1 MLSRPSKTRLVGIDF
16 GLARLGVALSD
27 ESKTIASPLKTVKA
41 ERRTED
47 TIEKLIAE
55 LNKHSQEYQYT
66 IEALVIGLPL
76 MMSGKK
82 GHLADEV
89 THFVEA
95 LKKHVS
101 FPIITWDERLTTV
114 QAERSLLESSLT
126 RKRRSTVVDTV
137 AATLILQSYLDYK
150 KTLNSET

>member
-1 MLSRPSKTRLVGIDF
+1 MIVRPNKTRIVGIDF

-27 ESKTIASPLKTVKA
+27 ESKTIASPLKTIKT

-47 TIEKLIAE
+47 TVEKLLDE
-55 LNKHSQEYQYT
+55 LVKHGQENHYT
-66 IEALVIGLPL
+66 IEAIVIGLPL

-89 THFVEA
+89 THFVEF
-95 LKKHVS
+95 LKKQAS

-114 QAERSLLESSLT
+114 QAERSLLESSLS

-137 AATLILQSYLDYK
+137 AAALILQSYLDCQK
-150 KTLNSET
+150 LKPNC